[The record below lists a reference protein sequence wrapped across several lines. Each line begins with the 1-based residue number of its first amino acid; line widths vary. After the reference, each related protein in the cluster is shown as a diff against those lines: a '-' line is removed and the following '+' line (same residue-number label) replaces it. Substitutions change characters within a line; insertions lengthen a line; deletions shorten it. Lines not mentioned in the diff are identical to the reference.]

1 MNELMFIWTSSY
13 LVIMGIHDTYISTYY
28 LPEGKKRSLRRYN
41 IIQKY
46 HVPTVYSVSIGYMI
60 Q

>member
-1 MNELMFIWTSSY
+1 MFIWTSSY

-28 LPEGKKRSLRRYN
+28 LPEGKKRRYN

-46 HVPTVYSVSIGYMI
+46 HLPTVYILLVTHCV
-60 Q
+60 

>member
-28 LPEGKKRSLRRYN
+28 LPEGKKRRYN

-46 HVPTVYSVSIGYMI
+46 HVPTVYSVSMI